1 MLSSITNGN
10 MLYFNISIGDG
21 KPLRNLLTYYNAT
34 GADKADLFLQ
44 SHPGASS
51 SMFLRARRLTLTAPA
66 AAAPAA
72 AAPLPRTH
80 GHPEARCPP
89 LFCGPG
95 NEGSASPLSLPGCTE
110 EELLLEVFWR
120 CAESLSD
127 HFPSVYKKSKMP
139 TAVVSLFS
147 RLVELKL
154 EATSRHY

>member
-1 MLSSITNGN
+1 MTEGN

-51 SMFLRARRLTLTAPA
+51 SMFIRLRQLTLTAPA
-66 AAAPAA
+66 TAAAAA

-80 GHPEARCPP
+80 GHPEASCPQS

-110 EELLLEVFWR
+110 EELLVEVFWH

-127 HFPSVYKKSKMP
+127 HFPSAYKMSKMP
-139 TAVVSLFS
+139 MAVVSMFS
-147 RLVELKL
+147 WLVELKL